1 MVLVAPALP
10 TNEPGGPPSRRSLS
24 WQLRMAY
31 SRALLQ
37 VPRVLMGADG
47 RPCIAVL
54 IRGCSFLYRFAFIS
68 RSLKLQIKNSSLMKP
83 RHSMG
88 HGFAQLDSCL
98 LQTEGPALHYVRGTL
113 LKKAEEVRGGDLS
126 GVFHDITRAT
136 PVRRPGAARGVL
148 VLP

>member
-47 RPCIAVL
+47 RPCIAVF
-54 IRGCSFLYRFAFIS
+54 IRGCSFLYTV
-68 RSLKLQIKNSSLMKP
+68 
-83 RHSMG
+83 
-88 HGFAQLDSCL
+88 L
-98 LQTEGPALHYVRGTL
+98 LLSAAL
-113 LKKAEEVRGGDLS
+113 
-126 GVFHDITRAT
+126 
-136 PVRRPGAARGVL
+136 
-148 VLP
+148 